1 MSATRLRDQIYSH
14 IHAAVF
20 RPRGFRKDKRWIHK
34 KVNEFHFA
42 VERPQH
48 RFESPEHATL
58 GLEVYIFH
66 EAFHSLMIGWP
77 TFPGVDR
84 MSIPA
89 FNRGLRWLAG
99 LAEDFDN
106 IYPSSDV
113 ASVSAAVGQAI
124 EASVLPLF
132 ERGASLEGLASIVDE
147 LIPPSWQ
154 KTKTVSGLLL
164 LQGKK
169 AHARAVLGSAI
180 EVATGAELRELLNVQ
195 SKLFTSPTQD

>member
-1 MSATRLRDQIYSH
+1 MSATRLRDQIYSR
-14 IHAAVF
+14 IHADVL
-20 RPRGFRKDKRWIHK
+20 RPRGFRKDRRWIHK
-34 KVNEFHFA
+34 KVDQFHFA

-77 TFPGVDR
+77 TFPGVDQ
-84 MSIPA
+84 MGIPA
-89 FNRGLRWLAG
+89 FSRGLRWLAD

-113 ASVSAAVGQAI
+113 ASVGAAVGQAI
-124 EASVLPLF
+124 ESSVLPLF
-132 ERGASLEGLASIVDE
+132 ERGTSLEGLASVVDE
-147 LIPPSWQ
+147 LTPPSWQ
-154 KTKTVSGLLL
+154 KTKTLSGLLL

-169 AHARAVLGSAI
+169 ADARAVLGSAI
-180 EVATGAELRELLNVQ
+180 KVATGIELRELLNVQ
-195 SKLFTSPTQD
+195 SKLFTSPTQN